1 MLECAPIILCQVCL
15 VIDNSCRNLAY
26 LFSCPL
32 PSPLPACLQFTLL
45 GKPATLQDSNHPDW
59 VPSLKMGYDVAIS
72 KDAFERYSRLQAR
85 KRKQVDVDTAESLLL
100 LAGCE
105 SGTLCI
111 KQNGCDTVYTL
122 AFFSFTLFVL
132 ISPIAPYNI
141 LCLNA
146 TLHLLAYYM

>member
-1 MLECAPIILCQVCL
+1 
-15 VIDNSCRNLAY
+15 
-26 LFSCPL
+26 
-32 PSPLPACLQFTLL
+32 
-45 GKPATLQDSNHPDW
+45 
-59 VPSLKMGYDVAIS
+59 MGYDVAIS
-72 KDAFERYSRLQAR
+72 KNTFECYSRLQSC

-122 AFFSFTLFVL
+122 AFFSFTLFVG

-146 TLHLLAYYM
+146 TFHLCVYYM